1 MLLAWESAGNISLF
15 IFVYSFKSSMVS
27 GTKEALKRNC
37 NIKLK
42 QTPNPTGEAGKWD
55 GNSREPVS

>member
-1 MLLAWESAGNISLF
+1 MLAWESEGNVSLF
-15 IFVYSFKSSMVS
+15 IFLYSFKSSMVT

-37 NIKLK
+37 TIKLK
-42 QTPNPTGEAGKWD
+42 QTLNPTGKAGKWD